1 MNAPEVSVIIATR
14 NRWPMLSSNALPS
27 ALAQEG
33 VELITCFRLA
43 EATQHDARGQAFAVP
58 VDECFRE
65 RVGPVELSF
74 AIRAEDEHARARRD
88 VVGRSHETSP
98 TLGPA
103 PPATI
108 IHIG

>member
-1 MNAPEVSVIIATR
+1 VAIDEHDV
-14 NRWPMLSSNALPS
+14 
-27 ALAQEG
+27 G
-33 VELITCFRLA
+33 VGVLEFLRCPHPG
-43 EATQHDARGQAFAVP
+43 EAA
-58 VDECFRE
+58 
-65 RVGPVELSF
+65 
-74 AIRAEDEHARARRD
+74 AEDEHARARRD